1 MNELANTSTQEVAV
15 LDGLALQARALRM
28 TINMNMWE
36 LARVFLEAKEL
47 LPHGEFGKWVQ
58 ENADVSER
66 TAQDMMAAY
75 KRFGGKPQFQGLG
88 QAKTFKLLPLPAG
101 TEDKFLEEHDLQAM
115 TAREVQE
122 AVKQARAEAQAEID
136 RERQARMDAEQRA
149 LDAENRPAQ
158 IPPELTEEL
167 AASRQ
172 KVAETQAEMQRLAQL
187 GNESLA
193 EQRRLMAENTRLQR
207 ENQEQAEMLE
217 EQQADIARAQEEL
230 LGMKSAV
237 AKGDAERVPADQL
250 TPDAFASAV
259 RAFIG
264 TVARMPHMRMTFA
277 AMEYSQKREYSE
289 LLETVEKWAEDSR
302 KALEATIIDG
312 TVIYS
317 E

>member
-36 LARVFLEAKEL
+36 LARVLLEAKEL

-277 AMEYSQKREYSE
+277 TMEYSQKREYSE

-302 KALEATIIDG
+302 KALEATMIDG